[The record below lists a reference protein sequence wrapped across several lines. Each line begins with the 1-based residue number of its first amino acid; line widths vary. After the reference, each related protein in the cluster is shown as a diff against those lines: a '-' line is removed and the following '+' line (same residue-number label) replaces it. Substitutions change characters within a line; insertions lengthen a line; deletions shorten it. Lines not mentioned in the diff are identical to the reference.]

1 MKEKN
6 LLEYVDTMVKNI
18 KMEVTNDIDES
29 KARQNQRLDKITNLI
44 TTHKNLHDEH
54 IT

>member
-18 KMEVTNDIDES
+18 KMEVTNDIEETR
-29 KARQNQRLDKITNLI
+29 ARMNQRLD
-44 TTHKNLHDEH
+44 
-54 IT
+54 